1 MRPPRP
7 PRPPSPQRSAEL
19 RRRFA
24 QEARSERPDLATL
37 CLLVGAEADG
47 TLDEAGLDAAQVEL
61 DRLAGELPFRPGTPR
76 AWAVALRD
84 LLGERYGFHG
94 VAADYQRLES
104 SLLHE
109 VVRRRRGL
117 PILLSVVWLEVA
129 RRAGAPVYGVALPG
143 HFVVGFGGESAAAS
157 GPGSAPLGER
167 VLVDPYDGGR
177 LLSGTDAE
185 ALVAGATGAELRAS
199 MLEPAAP
206 LDVVAR
212 VLNNIRAWAAAR
224 PEQSAVGLWAVEL
237 ALLLPAH
244 AARLRYE
251 RAVLLVQRG
260 SSRRG
265 PGSWRRTRRWW
276 RRWTRRSPRR
286 CGGGADGSGDVELS
300 VGGCGAGVGSPA
312 RAARLRAAVEGGGA
326 PAGTASATASPCSWP
341 PGPPPRG
348 FSRPVSGWPWT
359 GSCGPCPGRGGG
371 RWRVRRWWSR
381 RRRRGGSRVRGR

>member
-1 MRPPRP
+1 MRHPRP
-7 PRPPSPQRSAEL
+7 PRPPSPERSAEL

-24 QEARSERPDLATL
+24 EEARSERPDLATL

-61 DRLAGELPFRPGTPR
+61 DRLAGQLPFRPGTPR

-109 VVRRRRGL
+109 VLRRRRGL

-143 HFVVGFGGESAAAS
+143 HFVVGLGTES
-157 GPGSAPLGER
+157 GPGSGALEER
-167 VLVDPYDGGR
+167 VLVDPFDGGR
-177 LLSGTDAE
+177 VLSGPDAE
-185 ALVAGATGAELRAS
+185 VLVAGATGAELRAS

-206 LDVVAR
+206 LDVVSR
-212 VLNNIRAWAAAR
+212 VLNNIRAWAARR
-224 PEQSAVGLWAVEL
+224 PQQSAVGLWAIDL

-251 RAVLLVQRG
+251 RARLLVQRG
-260 SSRRG
+260 EF
-265 PGSWRRTRRWW
+265 
-276 RRWTRRSPRR
+276 
-286 CGGGADGSGDVELS
+286 AA
-300 VGGCGAGVGSPA
+300 GAGELEAYAEVVGAVDQAVAEEVRGEA
-312 RAARLRAAVEGGGA
+312 RAARAMLN
-326 PAGTASATASPCSWP
+326 
-341 PGPPPRG
+341 
-348 FSRPVSGWPWT
+348 
-359 GSCGPCPGRGGG
+359 
-371 RWRVRRWWSR
+371 
-381 RRRRGGSRVRGR
+381 

>member
-1 MRPPRP
+1 MRHPHPPQ
-7 PRPPSPQRSAEL
+7 PPSPERSAEL

-24 QEARSERPDLATL
+24 EEARSERPDLATL

-61 DRLAGELPFRPGTPR
+61 DRLAGQLPFRPGTPR

-109 VVRRRRGL
+109 VLRRRRGL

-143 HFVVGFGGESAAAS
+143 HFVVGLGTES
-157 GPGSAPLGER
+157 GPESGSLEER
-167 VLVDPYDGGR
+167 VLVDPFDGGR
-177 LLSGTDAE
+177 VLSGQDAE
-185 ALVAGATGAELRAS
+185 VLVAGATGAELRAS

-206 LDVVAR
+206 LDVVSR
-212 VLNNIRAWAAAR
+212 VLNNIRAWAARR
-224 PEQSAVGLWAVEL
+224 PEQSAVGLWAIDL

-251 RAVLLVQRG
+251 RARLLVQRG
-260 SSRRG
+260 EF
-265 PGSWRRTRRWW
+265 
-276 RRWTRRSPRR
+276 
-286 CGGGADGSGDVELS
+286 AA
-300 VGGCGAGVGSPA
+300 GAGELEAYAEVVGAVDQAVAEEVRGEA
-312 RAARLRAAVEGGGA
+312 RAARAMLN
-326 PAGTASATASPCSWP
+326 
-341 PGPPPRG
+341 
-348 FSRPVSGWPWT
+348 
-359 GSCGPCPGRGGG
+359 
-371 RWRVRRWWSR
+371 
-381 RRRRGGSRVRGR
+381 